1 MVKRRIPPFYRRRAN
16 LPASCERPY
25 RISILTRFGTAMPP
39 FMTFLFTIAAG
50 MTAAGLLSSLYSLL
64 ANEPTTKLGTFVHY
78 AVMVIAGPVVLA
90 GNSTKSFRKKECS
103 KTAYALAMALSVYWS
118 FATGVFILSVIIALG
133 A

>member
-1 MVKRRIPPFYRRRAN
+1 
-16 LPASCERPY
+16 
-25 RISILTRFGTAMPP
+25 MPP